1 MVPCAKAKIVTEV
14 KRVPS
19 GYERMP
25 SPELDQF
32 HVKDPKAYEMLWKKS
47 GRAKFLD
54 DAFKPVIVTACQKGD
69 GGSVRGFV

>member
-1 MVPCAKAKIVTEV
+1 
-14 KRVPS
+14 
-19 GYERMP
+19 MP